1 LKDFDPQ
8 TGEPEPLFAGWR
20 VARYARLGST
30 SDEARRRALLGDP
43 GLLWI
48 VAEEQTLGR
57 GRHGRSWRSPRGN
70 LYASALLVDPC
81 EAPIAPQIGFVAGVA
96 LVEAVEDL
104 GGAGAALKWPN
115 DLLWNGA
122 KFAGLLVEGVA
133 TPGRGLACV
142 VGAGV
147 NCSNS
152 PQGLAH
158 ATTDL
163 AAALQ
168 RAVSPDA
175 LFRRLAARFDEAIG
189 LWSRG
194 AGFAEIRTRWLK
206 SAAGLGGPIR
216 VAGPR
221 GSHEGIFEGL
231 DADGRLLMRTA
242 GALETV
248 EAADI
253 FLMPKSDGSAD
264 GAAALVSLP
273 P

>member
-1 LKDFDPQ
+1 LKDFDRQ

-48 VAEEQTLGR
+48 VADEQTLGR

-104 GGAGAALKWPN
+104 GAAGAALKWPN

-133 TPGRGLACV
+133 TPGGGLACV

-152 PQGLAH
+152 PQGLAY
-158 ATTDL
+158 AATDL
-163 AAALQ
+163 SAVLQ
-168 RAVSPDA
+168 RAVSPEA
-175 LFRRLAARFDEAIG
+175 LFRRLAARLHEAIG

-194 AGFAEIRTRWLK
+194 AGFSAIRARWLK
-206 SAAGLGGPIR
+206 SAAGLGRPIR
-216 VAGPR
+216 VEDSR
-221 GSHEGIFEGL
+221 GSREGIFEGV
-231 DADGRLLMRTA
+231 DADGRLLMRAA
-242 GALETV
+242 GVLERI
-248 EAADI
+248 EAADLFLAPASDDPAPRAEI
-253 FLMPKSDGSAD
+253 FD
-264 GAAALVSLP
+264 
-273 P
+273 

>member
-1 LKDFDPQ
+1 MKDFDPQ

-142 VGAGV
+142 VGIGV

-158 ATTDL
+158 AATDL
-163 AAALQ
+163 AAALR

-194 AGFAEIRTRWLK
+194 AGFAEIRSRWLK

-216 VAGPR
+216 VAAPR
-221 GSHEGIFEGL
+221 GSREGIFEGL
-231 DADGRLLMRTA
+231 DADGRLLMRRA

-248 EAADI
+248 EAADV
-253 FLMPKSDGSAD
+253 FLTPSCE
-264 GAAALVSLP
+264 GAGDEPAAGAESLD
-273 P
+273 